1 MADEPRYRTLIETPE
16 YSAQLASITER
27 YSTDLIEATLMGIFW
42 GLATNPEKYD
52 KVTWNI
58 YVAKTESFNPAI
70 PRLKIFFGIQNE
82 NAVLLLWVEEMSN
95 AEDLLER

>member
-27 YSTDLIEATLMGIFW
+27 YSTDLIESSLMGIFW

-70 PRLKIFFGIQNE
+70 PRLKSKRVTIPGVVRCGRSTSDW
-82 NAVLLLWVEEMSN
+82 A
-95 AEDLLER
+95 